1 MTKEQM
7 IYKNM
12 KRKGNLYKSHGKY
25 GITFS
30 SLYCAIKDAGYDD
43 DKTIRTIID
52 RMEDKGYIRK
62 SRDISGKTTTGKY
75 VIEKW
80 VN

>member
-12 KRKGNLYKSHGKY
+12 RRKGNLYKSHGKY
-25 GITFS
+25 GITFLN
-30 SLYCAIKDAGYDD
+30 LYCAIKDAGYDD
-43 DKTIRTIID
+43 YKTIRTIID
-52 RMEDKGYIRK
+52 RMENKGYIRK

-75 VIEKW
+75 IIVKW

>member
-12 KRKGNLYKSHGKY
+12 RRRGNLYKSHGRY
-25 GITFS
+25 GIAFS

-43 DKTIRTIID
+43 DATIRTII
-52 RMEDKGYIRK
+52 RKMEDKGYIRK
-62 SRDISGKTTTGKY
+62 SRDVSGKTTTGRY
-75 VIEKW
+75 IIEKW